1 MQTKLLPMVMFLF
14 QTLISLAIVLCSDA
28 RATLR
33 GQDIPVQDKKHHQK
47 RQKMDE
53 IEVMRAGMCL
63 KRDAL
68 LKHDKCIKWFVKV
81 CETKS
86 SGNGSCDK
94 LWDYLANLCSQP
106 DSMTDHKMECTLFK
120 EHEEKVGANQPDDS
134 QPANKAEEDAGDP
147 AAEAPKPEA
156 AAEEAPQEAG
166 EEAPQEAGEEASQA
180 AAKAAPIATEA
191 DSQLDD
197 SGVPAASP
205 DQVPQTNAAGA
216 LVGAEAKT
224 LAKEPKQVDYSKK
237 DRKLP
242 EQGYDEHSKH
252 KVKYNGKTNFPK
264 DWQKEWPRL
273 SESKHQS
280 INRICDDTPDNEW
293 CRRNQPPKKTEKSWW
308 QTLR

>member
-106 DSMTDHKMECTLFK
+106 NSMTEHKMECTLFK
-120 EHEEKVGANQPDDS
+120 EHEEKMGANKLDES
-134 QPANKAEEDAGDP
+134 QPANKADSPVEDAGDP
-147 AAEAPKPEA
+147 GAAKEAPKEA
-156 AAEEAPQEAG
+156 V
-166 EEAPQEAGEEASQA
+166 
-180 AAKAAPIATEA
+180 PIATEA
-191 DSQLDD
+191 DSQLDA